1 MQVFKRLTLFGLLIV
16 SSQVM
21 YKICYWWHF

>member
-16 SSQVM
+16 SSQVI
-21 YKICYWWHF
+21 YKICY